1 MKFVIITSHCNI
13 LQVIEKQCKFKSHDI
28 LDYLFDLQARGH
40 SWPSAA
46 EGSQAS

>member
-1 MKFVIITSHCNI
+1 MNIAIISFHCNT

-28 LDYLFDLQARGH
+28 LDDLFDLQARGY

-46 EGSQAS
+46 EASQAS